1 MGQTAVGTT
10 VASKTIESDDEID
23 LKSPGGG
30 GVPTIAFA
38 SMGTS
43 PALTSL
49 RGGSGRFRARVTSGS
64 GTPAIAANNIQITC
78 SRAPRRAGI
87 ITDGTAAPCFHVASI
102 SGSVIN
108 IGTKV
113 APAASTAYDFELIVL
128 F

>member
-1 MGQTAVGTT
+1 MGATAVGST
-10 VASKTIESDDEID
+10 VASRLVENDAEVDV
-23 LKSPGGG
+23 KSMYGG
-30 GVPTIAFA
+30 GVPTVAFA

-49 RGGSGRFRARVTSGS
+49 RGGGGRCRMTVTSGS

-78 SRAPRRAGI
+78 SRAPRKVFLAV
-87 ITDGTAAPCFHVASI
+87 TGTATPAFHVASI
-102 SGSVIN
+102 SGNVIN